1 MSELKNKFG
10 NNVSWILIDVAEQI
24 KCELEDSGTIET
36 GFEIYGET
44 EDGRETQC
52 EVGLVDLLES
62 ASVAIN
68 DAESEITAITK
79 QRDALLKELRDIQSS
94 CIGEITMGYKLD
106 AESIGASISKATG
119 MTHPEI
125 VSELNKGNTNPSVDW
140 MSKLFSIVSRYND
153 FTKGWESWDDWG
165 SYFNDGLSPQE
176 AYAESMRTI

>member
-10 NNVSWILIDVAEQI
+10 NNVSWLLIDVAEQI
-24 KCELEDSGTIET
+24 KCELEDSDTIET

-79 QRDALLKELRDIQSS
+79 QRDELADMLNLALDAACQPYACGEDFCDQVSALLSTINEQ
-94 CIGEITMGYKLD
+94 
-106 AESIGASISKATG
+106 
-119 MTHPEI
+119 
-125 VSELNKGNTNPSVDW
+125 KGSN
-140 MSKLFSIVSRYND
+140 
-153 FTKGWESWDDWG
+153 
-165 SYFNDGLSPQE
+165 
-176 AYAESMRTI
+176 

>member
-1 MSELKNKFG
+1 MSDLKPCPFCGSSANLDRDNSGWNK
-10 NNVSWILIDVAEQI
+10 I
-24 KCELEDSGTIET
+24 KANHSDDCPLLGDNLLTWSSG
-36 GFEIYGET
+36 EIVPIVKKWNT
-44 EDGRETQC
+44 RATDDQLT
-52 EVGLVDLLES
+52 
-62 ASVAIN
+62 
-68 DAESEITAITK
+68 TITK

-125 VSELNKGNTNPSVDW
+125 VSALNKGNTNPSADW

>member
-10 NNVSWILIDVAEQI
+10 DNVSWLLIDVAEQI
-24 KCELEDSGTIET
+24 KCELEDSDTIET

-79 QRDALLKELRDIQSS
+79 QRDELAKLFEGLERVTDIWLPSHVDNEHIGEAECLHRFRNEYLALLSEIDKQKSS
-94 CIGEITMGYKLD
+94 
-106 AESIGASISKATG
+106 
-119 MTHPEI
+119 
-125 VSELNKGNTNPSVDW
+125 N
-140 MSKLFSIVSRYND
+140 
-153 FTKGWESWDDWG
+153 
-165 SYFNDGLSPQE
+165 
-176 AYAESMRTI
+176 